1 MKPMICTSRLG
12 TRSRSSPASR
22 SRGSVV
28 AASVRLASTPSVP
41 LASRAQAAARPD
53 ALTATPSRSTRGPVA
68 MNGISTAN
76 TTNGTSTTIRLRRYV
91 AGTRLTATTAT
102 SSRRYPA

>member
-1 MKPMICTSRLG
+1 MKPMICTSRFG

-28 AASVRLASTPSVP
+28 AARVRLASTPSVP
-41 LASRAQAAARPD
+41 LTSSAHAAVRPGW
-53 ALTATPSRSTRGPVA
+53 LTATPSTSTRGPVA
-68 MNGISTAN
+68 MNGISSAK

-102 SSRRYPA
+102 STAR